1 MPKQRISGEM
11 VVDAAFEL
19 AREKGLEQ
27 ITVTD
32 IAGKLG
38 CSVQPVYSYCRSMDG
53 LRRETVERARR
64 FVKDYLAENT
74 DRDDLFRSTGM
85 AFIKLAETEPH
96 IFRMFVLS
104 DRGELHSLKDV
115 YESEAN
121 PAVAG
126 LISDT
131 MGLDEAAAQSL
142 HMDMLIYTVGMGTIL
157 ATAGDGFDMEG
168 VYSRLENAYEAFCT
182 KYAGLKE
189 GDDEDKNEK
198 NSQ

>member
-19 AREKGLEQ
+19 AREKGLER

-32 IAGKLG
+32 IADKLS

-53 LRRETVERARR
+53 LRRDVAERARL

-74 DRDDLFRSTGM
+74 DREDLFHSTGM
-85 AFIKLAETEPH
+85 AFIRLAETEPH

-115 YESEAN
+115 YEAETN

-131 MGLDEAAAQSL
+131 IGLDEASAQSL
-142 HMDMLIYTVGMGTIL
+142 HLDMLIYTVGMGTIL
-157 ATAGDGFDMEG
+157 ATAGEGFDMEG
-168 VYSRLENAYEAFCT
+168 VYSRLESAFT
-182 KYAGLKE
+182 AFSKSAKE
-189 GDDEDKNEK
+189 DGK
-198 NSQ
+198 SR